1 VLGRSRAP
9 GDTAHYTLEEAEN
22 IISALV
28 DHVDCQAIMA
38 LACFTGL
45 LGEIQGLGWDD
56 IGGDWVHI
64 RRSIVR
70 AKEEE
75 LKTANSLASLP
86 QITPVKIPLALWRQ
100 KAGDNE
106 RVFPRDLKTLV
117 KLVIKPALKKKRLQW
132 KGAATALV
140 ALTGD
145 ALAAKELLRHSNIGV
160 TKSKYVKKLPEAL
173 ARGMNWRPQRNETL
187 KVYFPSGLPLRFL
200 REGARGHCR
209 RPFGKRPG

>member
-1 VLGRSRAP
+1 
-9 GDTAHYTLEEAEN
+9 LEEAEN

-28 DHVDCQAIMA
+28 DHVDRQAIMA

-45 LGEIQGLGWDD
+45 RPGEIQGLRWDD
-56 IGGDWVHI
+56 IDGDWVHI

-70 AKEEE
+70 AKEGE

-86 QITPVKIPLALWRQ
+86 LITPVKIPLALWRQ

-117 KLVIKPALKKKRLQW
+117 KLVIKPALKKKRLQG
-132 KGAATALV
+132 KGLYAGRRGAATALV
-140 ALTGD
+140 ALTDD

-160 TKSKYVKKLPEAL
+160 TQSKYVKKLPEAL
-173 ARGMNWRPQRNETL
+173 ARGMKLLEAAA
-187 KVYFPSGLPLRFL
+187 K
-200 REGARGHCR
+200 
-209 RPFGKRPG
+209 